1 MRWLVRQS
9 WSANPAT
16 AGKPSIPL
24 RAGLVKRGR
33 MRRRQIVRRGL
44 LAQRGGIAELL
55 ITSTGSPGIGFTSSG
70 TQKF

>member
-1 MRWLVRQS
+1 
-9 WSANPAT
+9 
-16 AGKPSIPL
+16 
-24 RAGLVKRGR
+24 